1 MQFLSRNLYYPLRQ
15 DDSLKKRIK
24 KQLNELKKITTSKK
38 EVVRIMDN
46 ILAIEDAHP
55 RRPRCAYAG
64 EMIQIDASCSSL
76 VW

>member
-1 MQFLSRNLYYPLRQ
+1 
-15 DDSLKKRIK
+15 
-24 KQLNELKKITTSKK
+24 
-38 EVVRIMDN
+38 MDN